1 MEQVL
6 DPSIVPFP
14 VLKSTKV
21 LLPYPFA
28 GDELFRGN
36 SSTLKHLDFWI
47 DENAVNVI
55 YGGGALSKHRDL
67 QVTISRVY
75 YGIPNLPEGTM
86 DLFLA
91 SLAGAA
97 RSLTLPAS
105 VVVKNIQVAVQGDYK
120 FEHIQVFEATLDKL
134 SLFSIL
140 CLLKALPALI
150 ELRCGISGLGSELE
164 GVSAN
169 RLPDHI
175 ASTYGALGQNLRVW
189 HIPSTNHDDD
199 DNIIECIPNNKR
211 KRVSKIKD
219 KEKAHPY
226 SRKARQINRAMHKET
241 SIAKAKSERINAALG
256 RGQKIVWF
264 RDNMD
269 KGEEEVEAKLKKKM
283 WTMVELRQLVDVY
296 LERNDEEIET
306 ILAKKEEGKNLL
318 QKESLFLQL
327 VDSEVKEAKLAG
339 VEVPDLTNGAVVKT
353 LRAWDGDLN
362 SITTIKLVTCKP
374 ASIIP
379 IEEEA
384 KNSRRGD
391 SASAKADKIPQLLT
405 EQQAIEIA
413 TGMAV
418 N

>member
-1 MEQVL
+1 M
-6 DPSIVPFP
+6 
-14 VLKSTKV
+14 
-21 LLPYPFA
+21 
-28 GDELFRGN
+28 
-36 SSTLKHLDFWI
+36 
-47 DENAVNVI
+47 
-55 YGGGALSKHRDL
+55 
-67 QVTISRVY
+67 
-75 YGIPNLPEGTM
+75 
-86 DLFLA
+86 
-91 SLAGAA
+91 
-97 RSLTLPAS
+97 
-105 VVVKNIQVAVQGDYK
+105 
-120 FEHIQVFEATLDKL
+120 
-134 SLFSIL
+134 
-140 CLLKALPALI
+140 
-150 ELRCGISGLGSELE
+150 
-164 GVSAN
+164 
-169 RLPDHI
+169 
-175 ASTYGALGQNLRVW
+175 
-189 HIPSTNHDDD
+189 
-199 DNIIECIPNNKR
+199 PNNKR

-241 SIAKAKSERINAALG
+241 NIARAKSERINAALG

-269 KGEEEVEAKLKKKM
+269 KGEEDVDAKLKKKM

-296 LERNDEEIET
+296 LTRNDEEMET

-339 VEVPDLTNGAVVKT
+339 VEVPDLTNGAVVKA

-413 TGMAV
+413 TGMVV

>member
-1 MEQVL
+1 
-6 DPSIVPFP
+6 
-14 VLKSTKV
+14 
-21 LLPYPFA
+21 
-28 GDELFRGN
+28 
-36 SSTLKHLDFWI
+36 
-47 DENAVNVI
+47 
-55 YGGGALSKHRDL
+55 
-67 QVTISRVY
+67 
-75 YGIPNLPEGTM
+75 M

-91 SLAGAA
+91 NLAGSAHSLA
-97 RSLTLPAS
+97 LPAS
-105 VVVKNIQVAVQGDYK
+105 LVVNNIRVAAQGDYT
-120 FEHIQVFEATLDKL
+120 FEHVQVFEATFDKL
-134 SLFSIL
+134 SLFSVL
-140 CLLKALPALI
+140 CLLKALPALT

-164 GVSAN
+164 DIAGKK
-169 RLPDHI
+169 LPDHI
-175 ASTYGALGQNLRVW
+175 ASTYRAIGQNMRVW
-189 HIPSTNHDDD
+189 HIPSTNDDD
-199 DNIIECIPNNKR
+199 DANNIIECIVLLALVCPKFRRVNVAQCGIRNFDTRVAKPNNKR

-241 SIAKAKSERINAALG
+241 HIAKAKSERINMALG

-269 KGEEEVEAKLKKKM
+269 KGEEDVDAKLKKKV

-296 LERNDEEIET
+296 LARNDEEIET

-339 VEVPDLTNGAVVKT
+339 VEVPDLTNGAVVKA

-384 KNSRRGD
+384 KSSRRGD

-413 TGMAV
+413 TGMVV

>member
-1 MEQVL
+1 M
-6 DPSIVPFP
+6 SG
-14 VLKSTKV
+14 KAKV
-21 LLPYPFA
+21 LLSGYMGDTTRLPLVHKIFISVFNHA
-28 GDELFRGN
+28 GVPQYNGN
-36 SSTLKHLDFWI
+36 NSIVNALEFVQLLKSMTR
-47 DENAVNVI
+47 E
-55 YGGGALSKHRDL
+55 
-67 QVTISRVY
+67 
-75 YGIPNLPEGTM
+75 
-86 DLFLA
+86 
-91 SLAGAA
+91 
-97 RSLTLPAS
+97 
-105 VVVKNIQVAVQGDYK
+105 
-120 FEHIQVFEATLDKL
+120 FEHIQ
-134 SLFSIL
+134 
-140 CLLKALPALI
+140 
-150 ELRCGISGLGSELE
+150 
-164 GVSAN
+164 
-169 RLPDHI
+169 
-175 ASTYGALGQNLRVW
+175 
-189 HIPSTNHDDD
+189 
-199 DNIIECIPNNKR
+199 PNNKR

-339 VEVPDLTNGAVVKT
+339 VEVPDLTNGAVVKA

>member
-1 MEQVL
+1 MSGKAKVLLSGYMGDTTRLPLVHKIFISVFNHAGVPQYNGNNSIVNALEFVQLLKSMTRETKALNAHALLYNVNGEAVVYPNLQNLHMTFTGSNLDMEQVL
-6 DPSIVPFP
+6 DPRIVPFP
-14 VLKSTKV
+14 D
-21 LLPYPFA
+21 YNRIA
-28 GDELFRGN
+28 
-36 SSTLKHLDFWI
+36 
-47 DENAVNVI
+47 
-55 YGGGALSKHRDL
+55 
-67 QVTISRVY
+67 
-75 YGIPNLPEGTM
+75 NLPEGTL

-97 RSLTLPAS
+97 RGLTLPAS

-150 ELRCGISGLGSELE
+150 ELRCGISGLGSEFE
-164 GVSAN
+164 G
-169 RLPDHI
+169 
-175 ASTYGALGQNLRVW
+175 
-189 HIPSTNHDDD
+189 
-199 DNIIECIPNNKR
+199 PNNKR

-339 VEVPDLTNGAVVKT
+339 VEVPDLTNGAVVKA